1 MTLRTAIILTA
12 LLFLGANLN
21 KLCAQTDRWYVLKSI
36 APMSESEVKL
46 IISNVISSANITT
59 MWYNGD
65 KSQTFG
71 VRNANEVF
79 WTQVISEM
87 NAHGYFLADITN
99 GRNHLTGDEA
109 STSVY
114 YQEALY
120 CSIHAESCPE
130 DYIAKL
136 NQDEWN
142 SLAEEAR
149 NYYLELGNY
158 VIQVE

>member
-1 MTLRTAIILTA
+1 MTLRTAFILTA

-36 APMSESEVKL
+36 SALSESEVKL
-46 IISNVISSANITT
+46 IISNVMSAANTTT

-71 VRNANEVF
+71 VRNSTEIF
-79 WTQVISEM
+79 WSQVISDM

-99 GRNHLTGDEA
+99 GRNHHTGDEA

-120 CSIHAESCPE
+120 CSMHADSCPE
-130 DYIAKL
+130 NFHAKL
-136 NQDEWN
+136 NHDEWDALPNDVREYYEMN
-142 SLAEEAR
+142 S
-149 NYYLELGNY
+149 NYLISE
-158 VIQVE
+158 